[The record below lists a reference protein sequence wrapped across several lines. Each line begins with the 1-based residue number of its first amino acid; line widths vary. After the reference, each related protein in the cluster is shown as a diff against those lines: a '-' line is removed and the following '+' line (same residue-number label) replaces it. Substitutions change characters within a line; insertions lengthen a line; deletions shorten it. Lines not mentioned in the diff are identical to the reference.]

1 MRPQQTVFYPLLQKQ
16 VVVYVLGE
24 FFQTRKWKILFENS
38 NLRFVILLY
47 MTTFYYKIF
56 FKETRLEKLSGVW
69 KEGHGG
75 LKEGDDDL
83 DAIVQLTK
91 L

>member
-1 MRPQQTVFYPLLQKQ
+1 
-16 VVVYVLGE
+16 
-24 FFQTRKWKILFENS
+24 
-38 NLRFVILLY
+38 

-75 LKEGDDDL
+75 LKEGHDDL